1 MAKLIE
7 SFFWGFLAA
16 IGALIIEIVFYIII
30 SPFVYRTGSMTFS
43 QFFIA
48 PQFIIIAACIEE
60 ILKGIFIF
68 RRFNVLP
75 PEKSR
80 FLNAFFLGLGFYL
93 LELVLIL
100 ITRVSPDPQFLAEIA
115 IVHISTTCLIGQ
127 VIDIKNIKKSMLFI
141 GALAVATLL
150 HAGYNLLILS
160 RTDAKYYFIFI
171 ILCLL
176 VLSNIFL
183 FIRAK
188 LLSRKIIGTQ
198 KPSSLAQEQKS

>member
-1 MAKLIE
+1 MTKLIE

-16 IGALIIEIVFYIII
+16 IGALIIELVFYIII
-30 SPFVYRTGSMTFS
+30 SPFAYRTGSMTFS

-60 ILKGIFIF
+60 IFKGIFIF

-75 PEKSR
+75 LEKSR
-80 FLNAFFLGLGFYL
+80 FLNAFSLGLGFYL

-115 IVHISTTCLIGQ
+115 IVHIGTTCLIGQ
-127 VIDIKNIKKSMLFI
+127 VIDIKNIKKYMLFI
-141 GALAVATLL
+141 GALAVATFL
-150 HAGYNLLILS
+150 HSGYNLLILS
-160 RTDAKYYFIFI
+160 RTDAEYYFVFI

-188 LLSRKIIGTQ
+188 LLSRKIIRTQ